1 MKHLKMTS
9 LLVLSMISTALWAQ
23 QPITVYNELPNPKP
37 TTATWQSVQNNVISW
52 GSTDVRYKKEAPFS
66 GSIAGTITQTAWR
79 GERISQ
85 QLVVS
90 AATPIKQ
97 LRIELSDLKS
107 SKGNTISTQ
116 KALKGFVRYVMT
128 DGLNK
133 DGQGG
138 CGVRPDHSIYDSSLV
153 ADAIDHLNS
162 TIAVSQ
168 KTTQAVWIGIDV
180 PQTAVPGLYT
190 ATATVNDGN
199 TVLKKLTLRI
209 NVIKHTLPTADNQMF
224 HLDLW
229 QNPFAIARYHG
240 VEPWSDAHL
249 EAMKPYVQLYRE
261 AGGRSITCSIMHR
274 PWNGQTYDPFR
285 SMITWTKKVDGTWS
299 FDFTVF
305 DKLVEFM
312 RTEGIKGNIYCYSMI
327 PWALSF
333 RYFDQASDEF
343 KYLNMEPGSALYTEV
358 WGKLLR
364 DFAAHLKAKGWFD
377 HTYLSMDERELDVM
391 KKTIALI
398 READPNFK
406 ISLAGSLKN
415 GISSELSDFCVSLRD
430 KYTEEMKRERKA
442 QGKLTTYY
450 TCCTEPYPNTF
461 TFSPPAEAEFLGWY
475 AAKENLDG
483 YLRWSIWS
491 WVENPLQD
499 SRFDNWAAGDTYMIY
514 PGARSS
520 IRFERLKAGI
530 QAYEKVRLLREE
542 FKNSPAK
549 LKKINQ
555 ILTSFDEHRIPKEGA
570 AKIVNKARAEI
581 NRL

>member
-1 MKHLKMTS
+1 MKHLKIKS
-9 LLVLSMISTALWAQ
+9 LLVLSMMSTTVWAQ
-23 QPITVYNELPNPKP
+23 QPITVYNELPNPK
-37 TTATWQSVQNNVISW
+37 TATAEWQSVQNNVISW

-66 GSIAGTITQTAWR
+66 GSVVTAITQTAWR

-90 AATPIKQ
+90 AATPINQ
-97 LRIELSDLKS
+97 LRIELSDLQS
-107 SKGNTISTQ
+107 SKGSTISTQ

-153 ADAIDHLNS
+153 ADPIDHLNT
-162 TIAVSQ
+162 TIAVKP
-168 KTTQAVWIGIDV
+168 KTTQAAWIGIDV
-180 PQTAVPGLYT
+180 PQNAQPGLYT
-190 ATATVNDGN
+190 ATATVSDGN
-199 TVLKKLTLRI
+199 TILKRLMLRI
-209 NVIKHTLPTADNQMF
+209 NVIKRTLPTADNQMF

-249 EAMKPYVQLYRE
+249 EAMKPYIQLYRQ

-274 PWNGQTYDPFR
+274 PWNGQTFDPFR
-285 SMITWTKKVDGTWS
+285 TMITWTKKVDGTWS

-305 DKLVEFM
+305 DKCVEFM
-312 RTEGIKGNIYCYSMI
+312 RSEGIKGNIYCYSMI
-327 PWALSF
+327 PWELTF

-343 KYLNMEPGSALYTEV
+343 KYLNMEPGDEMYTKV
-358 WGKLLR
+358 WGTLLK

-377 HTYLSMDERELDVM
+377 CTYLSMDERELDMM

-398 READPNFK
+398 RTADPDFK

-415 GISSELSDFCVSLRD
+415 GISSELSDFCVALRD
-430 KYTEEMKRERKA
+430 KYTEEMKRKRKA

-450 TCCTEPYPNTF
+450 TCCSEAYPNTF

-475 AAKENLDG
+475 AAKDKLDG

-499 SRFDNWAAGDTYMIY
+499 SRFSNWAAGDTYMIY

-555 ILTSFDEHRIPKEGA
+555 ILSAFDEHRIPKESA
-570 AKIVNKARAEI
+570 AKIVNKARTEI
-581 NRL
+581 NKL